1 MYVKKIIITLS
12 INKIKKLTNTWFDYD
27 LTEIQTKTIMKEV
40 NRMCEEYG
48 EIPQSELADII
59 GDVIYNN

>member
-1 MYVKKIIITLS
+1 MIITLS
-12 INKIKKLTNTWFDYD
+12 INNLQKLTNKWFGYD
-27 LTEIQTKTIMKEV
+27 LKEIQAKTIMKEV
-40 NRMCEEYG
+40 NEMCEKYG

>member
-1 MYVKKIIITLS
+1 MIITLS
-12 INKIKKLTNTWFDYD
+12 INNLQKLTNKWFDYD

-40 NRMCEEYG
+40 NEMCEKYG

>member
-1 MYVKKIIITLS
+1 MIITLS
-12 INKIKKLTNTWFDYD
+12 INKIKKLTNKWFDYD
-27 LTEIQTKTIMKEV
+27 LKEIQAKTIMKEV
-40 NRMCEEYG
+40 NEMCEKYG